1 MESAL
6 DRAPSDIAA
15 DPDVRDR
22 ALRLAW
28 YLVADL
34 RAEPDALVH
43 LEGSV
48 LLPALEKVVRELGI
62 TRLEP
67 GSVET
72 IEAHFAEKHG
82 GQTPNTLWL
91 SWMGVSA
98 AHRITTLVRSASAS
112 YGVVLRMDQS
122 ASVPQ
127 SESAEPVPNVIGGVI
142 GSAIG
147 SAFGSALGGVVGSA
161 TASAGANLFSKAVA
175 ARTRGGRREPPAASE
190 SVSELQAASDD
201 ANAPVPEPN
210 AAPDVA
216 PTRKSSA
223 PPRPKRK

>member
-6 DRAPSDIAA
+6 DSVPSDIAA
-15 DPDVRDR
+15 TPDARDR

-48 LLPALEKVVRELGI
+48 LLPALEKAARELGV
-62 TRLEP
+62 TRLQP

-72 IEAHFAEKHG
+72 IEAYFAEKHG
-82 GQTPNTLWL
+82 SQSPNTLWL

-98 AHRITTLVRSASAS
+98 AHRITTLVRSAVAA
-112 YGVVLRMDQS
+112 YGVGLRAEPESVTEPQS
-122 ASVPQ
+122 AS
-127 SESAEPVPNVIGGVI
+127 
-142 GSAIG
+142 
-147 SAFGSALGGVVGSA
+147 
-161 TASAGANLFSKAVA
+161 
-175 ARTRGGRREPPAASE
+175 R
-190 SVSELQAASDD
+190 D
-201 ANAPVPEPN
+201 ANAPAPERS

-216 PTRKSSA
+216 STRKASV
-223 PPRPKRK
+223 PLRPKRK